1 MKLIL
6 KKTVENLGDAGA
18 IVNVKA
24 GFGRNYLIPQGLAY
38 EASAANVR
46 RLEAEQKLAQERSR
60 RDYLEARRRASQI
73 AGLSFLF
80 RARAGEDG
88 KLFGSVT
95 NADIADRANAEGKLD
110 FELDKRSIVLEEPIK
125 ALGVTAVKVRLY
137 TEVDA
142 EIEVRVERDEG

>member
-6 KKTVENLGDAGA
+6 KKSVENLGDAGA

-24 GFGRNYLIPQGLAY
+24 GFGRNYLLPQGLAY
-38 EASAANVR
+38 EASAANIR
-46 RLEAEQKLAQERSR
+46 RLEAEQKLAEERSR

-73 AGLSFLF
+73 TGLAFTF

-95 NADIADRANAEGKLD
+95 ATEIADAIQAARGLKVDKKKIRLSDPIRDTGTYMVEVELPGGTTATVKTIVAEAK
-110 FELDKRSIVLEEPIK
+110 
-125 ALGVTAVKVRLY
+125 
-137 TEVDA
+137 
-142 EIEVRVERDEG
+142 